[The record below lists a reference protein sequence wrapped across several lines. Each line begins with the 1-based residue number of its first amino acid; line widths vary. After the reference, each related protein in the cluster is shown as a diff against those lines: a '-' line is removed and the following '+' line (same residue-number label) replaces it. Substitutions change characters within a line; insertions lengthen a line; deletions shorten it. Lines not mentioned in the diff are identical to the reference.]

1 MDDLDR
7 LFRRVVHNVRAAYP
21 ELLTQQFEVSQLYQ
35 QVVPYR
41 LNRRELAVETVE
53 DYELALMQLLSGAR
67 GYLTGDADMQR
78 ALQDEL
84 ESLNPDL
91 SSYRGYATSRIA
103 IAADAV
109 RAIDQQ
115 PMHAGAAMAAST
127 ASTVAS
133 RATEP
138 MATSDA
144 ASPGAR
150 SPAPKTAPSAA
161 PRTASSA
168 APKSAPAAP
177 KTAPAAAPRSPTFA
191 PAHKSPTFISA
202 PKSAPSSSAPMSSSP
217 KSAPA
222 PATTTGP
229 AKETGAGSAHDATCR
244 YCSGMLPVG
253 KNIVFCPHC
262 GHDLTVQ
269 HCPACNTELEIGWRF
284 CITCGRQVS

>member
-7 LFRRVVHNVRAAYP
+7 LFRRVAHNVRAAYP
-21 ELLTQQFEVSQLYQ
+21 ELITQSFEVSQLYQ

-41 LNRRELAVETVE
+41 LNRRELGVETVE

-91 SSYRGYATSRIA
+91 SAYRAFASSHVA
-103 IAADAV
+103 ISADAI

-115 PMHAGAAMAAST
+115 PVTHPVGTPVAVGAADSAVAA
-127 ASTVAS
+127 
-133 RATEP
+133 RATERIRTSRDVGAADSP
-138 MATSDA
+138 GLQIPTTQATAGATHLQPSATMTPKSGVSPSVSA
-144 ASPGAR
+144 ASP
-150 SPAPKTAPSAA
+150 
-161 PRTASSA
+161 
-168 APKSAPAAP
+168 SAPGRAIDVGDGESRA
-177 KTAPAAAPRSPTFA
+177 
-191 PAHKSPTFISA
+191 SA
-202 PKSAPSSSAPMSSSP
+202 
-217 KSAPA
+217 
-222 PATTTGP
+222 
-229 AKETGAGSAHDATCR
+229 CR
-244 YCSGMLPVG
+244 YCGGSLPTG

>member
-21 ELLTQQFEVSQLYQ
+21 ELLTQSFEVSQLYQ

-41 LNRRELAVETVE
+41 LNRRELGVETVE

-91 SSYRGYATSRIA
+91 SAYRGYATSRIA
-103 IAADAV
+103 LAADAV

-115 PMHAGAAMAAST
+115 PIVQA
-127 ASTVAS
+127 VA
-133 RATEP
+133 
-138 MATSDA
+138 
-144 ASPGAR
+144 
-150 SPAPKTAPSAA
+150 
-161 PRTASSA
+161 
-168 APKSAPAAP
+168 
-177 KTAPAAAPRSPTFA
+177 APAAAARGSSATSAAARGSASPE
-191 PAHKSPTFISA
+191 SSA
-202 PKSAPSSSAPMSSSP
+202 VATRATERMRTSGTATPDTPPPPPGARKGGGAATHHQSSAAMAPSKSTPPAAAATSP
-217 KSAPA
+217 SKTADA
-222 PATTTGP
+222 
-229 AKETGAGSAHDATCR
+229 AGDAAACR
-244 YCSGMLPVG
+244 YCGGSLPHG
-253 KNIVFCPHC
+253 KNIVFCPYC

>member
-21 ELLTQQFEVSQLYQ
+21 ELLTQPFEVAQLYQ

-53 DYELALMQLLSGAR
+53 EYELALMQLISGAR

-78 ALQDEL
+78 ALRDEL

-91 SSYRGYATSRIA
+91 SAYRGYATSRIA
-103 IAADAV
+103 LSADAV

-115 PMHAGAAMAAST
+115 PMTPAGARTATVATAAE
-127 ASTVAS
+127 AALAS
-133 RATEP
+133 RATERI
-138 MATSDA
+138 ATSATKTPPA
-144 ASPGAR
+144 ARVVAAPPKPAAAA
-150 SPAPKTAPSAA
+150 APKPAAAVPQKPPAKPSAA
-161 PRTASSA
+161 MPSPSSPSAIPSA
-168 APKSAPAAP
+168 AK
-177 KTAPAAAPRSPTFA
+177 KTDGGGGSD
-191 PAHKSPTFISA
+191 AH
-202 PKSAPSSSAPMSSSP
+202 
-217 KSAPA
+217 
-222 PATTTGP
+222 AT
-229 AKETGAGSAHDATCR
+229 TCR
-244 YCSGMLPVG
+244 YCAGDLPEG
-253 KNIVFCPHC
+253 KNIVFCPYC

>member
-41 LNRRELAVETVE
+41 LNRRELGVESVE

-67 GYLTGDADMQR
+67 GYLTGDAEMQR

-91 SSYRGYATSRIA
+91 SSYRGYATSRVA
-103 IAADAV
+103 LSPDAV
-109 RAIDQQ
+109 RAIDQK
-115 PMHAGAAMAAST
+115 PMAQAGAMAT
-127 ASTVAS
+127 ASAGVAS
-133 RATEP
+133 RATERIHTGGASPTTRP
-138 MATSDA
+138 MAT
-144 ASPGAR
+144 
-150 SPAPKTAPSAA
+150 APKSAQ
-161 PRTASSA
+161 PTA
-168 APKSAPAAP
+168 APKSGPPTAAP
-177 KTAPAAAPRSPTFA
+177 KSPAPVSSTRSPLPPSAKPAAASMT
-191 PAHKSPTFISA
+191 
-202 PKSAPSSSAPMSSSP
+202 SSP

-222 PATTTGP
+222 PVSTTSPT
-229 AKETGAGSAHDATCR
+229 KEVVAPGAPSAHDAACR
-244 YCSGMLPVG
+244 YCNGALPAG
-253 KNIVFCPHC
+253 KSVVFCPHC